1 MATITC
7 SYGLDNSA
15 TFNGDTVSDILGSS
29 RLRQFLGF
37 SDNVEAVIDGVVVDG
52 SHELDEGDTVTLR
65 ARAGNKGA
73 ASVSV
78 SYGLDNEIT
87 LAVTNVGEILANA
100 RARQYLGFSDNVEAV
115 VNGVVVG
122 RDHNLMNG
130 DTVTLRAK
138 AGNKGC

>member
-1 MATITC
+1 MANVNV

-37 SDNVEAVIDGVVVDG
+37 GDAVEAVIDGIVVGG
-52 SHELDEGDTVTLR
+52 SYELEEGDMVTLR
-65 ARAGNKGA
+65 AKAGNKGA

-78 SYGLDNEIT
+78 QYGLDNEIT
-87 LAVTNVGEILANA
+87 LAVTNVGEILDNA
-100 RARQYLGFSDNVEAV
+100 RARQYLGFGDAVEAV
-115 VNGVVVG
+115 VNGVVVDRG
-122 RDHNLMNG
+122 YNLLNG

-138 AGNKGC
+138 AGNKGN